1 VGTRDLKRIEVV
13 GANIAE
19 VLFDFRK
26 SRPGPDG
33 KPGLWPEKLNQLGP
47 GRGGRGRG

>member
-1 VGTRDLKRIEVV
+1 VGTRYLKRIDVV
-13 GANIAE
+13 GAKIAD
-19 VLFDFRK
+19 VAFDFRK

-33 KPGLWPEKLNQLGP
+33 KPGLWPEKLNRLVP